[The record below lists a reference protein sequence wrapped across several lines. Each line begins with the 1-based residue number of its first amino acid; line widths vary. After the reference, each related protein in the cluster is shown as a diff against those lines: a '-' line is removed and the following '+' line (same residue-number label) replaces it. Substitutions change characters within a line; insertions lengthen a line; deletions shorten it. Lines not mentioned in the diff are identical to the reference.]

1 MKLEDI
7 IDLWE
12 KDGPVDTINISRE
25 ASETPKLH
33 NKYFKIYMGEG
44 YLHRKMKAEYKK
56 LFKLKTEYYRGELDD
71 TELKQFGWKPQPLK
85 ILRQDIPS
93 YLEADDDMISAS
105 LKMGEQAQ
113 KVEYLEAIIKQINNR
128 GFAIRAII
136 DWEKFRV
143 GT

>member
-1 MKLEDI
+1 
-7 IDLWE
+7 
-12 KDGPVDTINISRE
+12 
-25 ASETPKLH
+25 
-33 NKYFKIYMGEG
+33 
-44 YLHRKMKAEYKK
+44 
-56 LFKLKTEYYRGELDD
+56 
-71 TELKQFGWKPQPLK
+71 
-85 ILRQDIPS
+85 
-93 YLEADDDMISAS
+93 MISAS